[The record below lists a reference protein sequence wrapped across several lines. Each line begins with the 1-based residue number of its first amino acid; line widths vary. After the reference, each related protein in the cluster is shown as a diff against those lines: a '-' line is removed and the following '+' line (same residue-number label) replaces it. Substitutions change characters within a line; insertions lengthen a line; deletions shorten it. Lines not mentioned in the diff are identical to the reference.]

1 MKIYFCAGTDIRS
14 IMESLP
20 KEESEHMHRV
30 GILVGIIASKLF
42 ELDICPKY
50 SNRSEFKYYGE
61 AASYHDIGKAW
72 VPKSILTKLGRLTRE
87 EIEVIYKHPV
97 FARKLFDQI
106 NDGTVSGIPR
116 HLTRLAFDSA
126 VYHHE
131 WWNGKGYPYGI
142 KSENIPLLARITSV
156 CDAYD
161 AITSPRPYRN
171 ANTHF
176 YACCELEANAGTQ
189 FDPKLIKVFLDN
201 EREVSISRSKI
212 YNYYHKKISPIS

>member
-1 MKIYFCAGTDIRS
+1 MKTCFYAGTDIKS

-42 ELDICPKY
+42 DLDNCSKY
-50 SNRSEFKYYGE
+50 PGRSEFKYYGE
-61 AASYHDIGKAW
+61 AAAYHDIGKAW

-87 EIEVIYKHPV
+87 ETAIIYKHPL

-106 NDGTVSGIPR
+106 NDGTVSEMPR

-126 VYHHE
+126 VHHHE
-131 WWNGKGYPYGI
+131 WWNGKGYPYGL
-142 KSENIPLLARITSV
+142 KSENIPLVARITSV

-161 AITSPRPYRN
+161 AITGPRIYRK

-176 YACCELEANAGTQ
+176 YACRELEANAGTQ
-189 FDPKLIKVFLDN
+189 FDPMLIQVFLDN
-201 EREVSISRSKI
+201 EREVSIFRREM
-212 YNYYHKKISPIS
+212 ISC